1 MEFSEETSF
10 TESYSPV
17 LEGGIN
23 ISYGHQDRQRRE
35 RYRAQIR
42 KPMTAAVG
50 TIEYMAPELLEHI
63 YFPSAENGGGAPEI
77 KSDHKSNTS
86 LYGYEVDVFA
96 FSIILWEIAT
106 RRYPYVSVRRT
117 LDIQQM
123 VLAGLRLRLPAGCRL
138 PVRYTQLMNRCWQES
153 PRKRPSFVEVAQLL
167 QDIWFNDCEALDEE
181 DGTAV
186 KPSEGRGG
194 FVNGNFN
201 DISSSYRYT
210 FGTDRSSAPAE
221 DLIRSSWSDDALT
234 DSLLRKDYS
243 NGKGLEA
250 AE

>member
-1 MEFSEETSF
+1 
-10 TESYSPV
+10 
-17 LEGGIN
+17 
-23 ISYGHQDRQRRE
+23 
-35 RYRAQIR
+35 
-42 KPMTAAVG
+42 MTAAVG

-63 YFPSAENGGGAPEI
+63 HFPNSENGVPEI
-77 KSDHKSNTS
+77 KTGHKSNTS
-86 LYGYEVDVFA
+86 LYGYEVDVYA

-106 RRYPYVSVRRT
+106 RRYPYLSVRRT

-186 KPSEGRGG
+186 KPSEGGGG
-194 FVNGNFN
+194 FVNGNFDDVN
-201 DISSSYRYT
+201 RGSEYSIST
-210 FGTDRSSAPAE
+210 NRSLQRAE
-221 DLIRSSWSDDALT
+221 DLIRSSWSDDTLA

-243 NGKGLEA
+243 DGKGVAA